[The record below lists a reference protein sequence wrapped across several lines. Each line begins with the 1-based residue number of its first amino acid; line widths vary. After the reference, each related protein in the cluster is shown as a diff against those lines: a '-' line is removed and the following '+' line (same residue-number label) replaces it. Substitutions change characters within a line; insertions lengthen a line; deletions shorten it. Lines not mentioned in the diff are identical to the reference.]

1 MEINILNQDLKKKY
15 NKYFQ
20 QYGSVLFINKN
31 NIIYNSTIISSKS
44 KKSKIFPVIKAN
56 AYGMGVIAIT
66 NILIEL
72 GYKSIFL
79 ANIAEGVEVRK
90 KFKSLNIYILN
101 CGQPLNAQ
109 ILIKHNLIP
118 VLNSV
123 EDIKSWVCGNL
134 NNESC
139 VIHLDTGMNRLGLS
153 YSNILDLKKTKYI
166 NKLKIKFLMTHL
178 ASAENAKKKF
188 NEIQLNKLQKYT
200 KIISK
205 IKNHSI
211 KSSICNSS
219 GIWLGEKYLLNIVRP
234 GASFLGI
241 NPLLNKQNPLKET
254 VSMYAQIT
262 QIRKAL
268 KNTSVGYGQTV
279 KLKKDSL
286 LATISIG
293 YSNGLSRLLSNKGSV
308 YINNKKL
315 DILGRVS
322 MDLTV
327 IDISKFND
335 RELKIGDI
343 VEIFGPN
350 KSLEKFA
357 IENNTIPYEILCN
370 IDKNIP
376 KIIV

>member
-1 MEINILNQDLKKKY
+1 MEINKLNQDLKKKY

-31 NIIYNSTIISSKS
+31 NIVYNSTIISNKS

-66 NILIEL
+66 KVLIEL

-90 KFKSLNIYILN
+90 KFKSLHIYILN
-101 CGQPLNAQ
+101 CGQPLNTQ
-109 ILIKHNLIP
+109 ILIKYKLIP
-118 VLNSV
+118 VLNSLL
-123 EDIKSWVCGNL
+123 DIKSWTYGSLKNA
-134 NNESC
+134 SC

-153 YSNILDLKKTKYI
+153 YSDILDLKKTKYI
-166 NKLKIKFLMTHL
+166 NKLNIKFIMTHL
-178 ASAENAKKKF
+178 ACAENIKNKF

-200 KIISK
+200 KIIST
-205 IKNHSI
+205 IKNQSI

-262 QIRKAL
+262 QIRKAF
-268 KNTSVGYGQTV
+268 KNTSIGYGQTI

-286 LATISIG
+286 LATISVG

-308 YINNKKL
+308 YIKNKKL
-315 DILGRVS
+315 NILGRVS

-327 IDISKFND
+327 IDISRFND
-335 RELKIGDI
+335 GELEIGDI

-350 KSLEKFA
+350 KSLENFA
-357 IENNTIPYEILCN
+357 KENSTIPYEILCN

>member
-1 MEINILNQDLKKKY
+1 MEINKLNQDLKKKY

-20 QYGSVLFINKN
+20 HYGSILLINKN
-31 NIIYNSTIISSKS
+31 NIIYNSKIISNKS

-56 AYGMGVIAIT
+56 AYGIGVIAIT
-66 NILIEL
+66 NILVEL
-72 GYKSIFL
+72 GYTSVFL
-79 ANIAEGVEVRK
+79 ANIAEGLEVRK
-90 KFKSLNIYILN
+90 KFKNLDIYILN
-101 CGQPLNAQ
+101 CGQPFNSK

-118 VLNSV
+118 VLNSL
-123 EDIKSWVCGNL
+123 EDIKSWEYGSL

-166 NKLKIKFLMTHL
+166 NNLNIKFLMTHL
-178 ASAENAKKKF
+178 ACAENIKEKF

-205 IKNHSI
+205 IKNRPI

-219 GIWLGEKYLLNIVRP
+219 GIWLGEKYLLNIIRP

-241 NPLLNKQNPLKET
+241 NPILNKQNPLKET

-262 QIRKAL
+262 QIRKAF
-268 KNTSVGYGQTV
+268 KNTSIGYGQTI
-279 KLKKDSL
+279 KLKKDIL
-286 LATISIG
+286 IATISIG

-308 YINNKKL
+308 YIKNKKL
-315 DILGRVS
+315 SILGRVS

-327 IDISKFND
+327 IDISKFNNG
-335 RELKIGDI
+335 ELKIGDI

-357 IENNTIPYEILCN
+357 KENNTIPYEILCN

>member
-1 MEINILNQDLKKKY
+1 MEINILNQALKKKY

-31 NIIYNSTIISSKS
+31 NIVYNSTVISNKS
-44 KKSKIFPVIKAN
+44 KNSKIFPVIKAN
-56 AYGMGVIAIT
+56 AYGIGVIAIT
-66 NILIEL
+66 NILVEL
-72 GYKSIFL
+72 GYTSIFL
-79 ANIAEGVEVRK
+79 ANIAEGLEVRK
-90 KFKSLNIYILN
+90 KFKSLDIYILN
-101 CGQPLNAQ
+101 CGQPFNSK
-109 ILIKHNLIP
+109 ILIKYNLIP
-118 VLNSV
+118 VLNSL
-123 EDIKSWVCGNL
+123 EDIKSWIYGNL

-166 NKLKIKFLMTHL
+166 NKLNIKFLMTHL

>member
-66 NILIEL
+66 KILIEL

-118 VLNSV
+118 VLNSL
-123 EDIKSWVCGNL
+123 EDIRSWVYSNL

-166 NKLKIKFLMTHL
+166 NKLNIKFLMTHL
-178 ASAENAKKKF
+178 ASAESAKKKF

-205 IKNHSI
+205 IKNHSL

-241 NPLLNKQNPLKET
+241 NPLLNKKNPLKET
-254 VSMYAQIT
+254 ISMYAQIT

>member
-1 MEINILNQDLKKKY
+1 MEINKLNQDIKKKY

-20 QYGSVLFINKN
+20 QYGSVLLINKN
-31 NIIYNSTIISSKS
+31 NIIYNSKIISNKS

-56 AYGMGVIAIT
+56 AYGMGVISIT

-72 GYKSIFL
+72 GYKNIFL
-79 ANIAEGVEVRK
+79 ANIAEGIEVRK

-101 CGQPLNAQ
+101 CGQPFNAQ

-118 VLNSV
+118 VLNSL
-123 EDIKSWVCGNL
+123 EDIKSWEYNSF
-134 NNESC
+134 NNASC

-153 YSNILDLKKTKYI
+153 YSNILELKKTKYI
-166 NKLKIKFLMTHL
+166 NNLNIKFLMTHL
-178 ASAENAKKKF
+178 AFAENIKKKF
-188 NEIQLNKLQKYT
+188 NEIQLNKLQKYA

-205 IKNHSI
+205 IKNKSI
-211 KSSICNSS
+211 QTSICNSS
-219 GIWLGEKYLLNIVRP
+219 GIWLGEEYLLNIVRP

-241 NPLLNKQNPLKET
+241 NPLFNKKNPLKET
-254 VSMYAQIT
+254 VSLYAQIT
-262 QIRKAL
+262 QIRKAF
-268 KNTSVGYGQTV
+268 KGTSIGYGQTI

-286 LATISIG
+286 IATISIG

-308 YINNKKL
+308 YIKNKKL
-315 DILGRVS
+315 TILGRVS

-327 IDISKFND
+327 IDISKFD
-335 RELKIGDI
+335 DGELKIGDI
-343 VEIFGPN
+343 VEIFGDN

-357 IENNTIPYEILCN
+357 RENGTIPYEILCN
-370 IDKNIP
+370 VDKNIP

>member
-1 MEINILNQDLKKKY
+1 
-15 NKYFQ
+15 
-20 QYGSVLFINKN
+20 
-31 NIIYNSTIISSKS
+31 
-44 KKSKIFPVIKAN
+44 
-56 AYGMGVIAIT
+56 
-66 NILIEL
+66 
-72 GYKSIFL
+72 
-79 ANIAEGVEVRK
+79 
-90 KFKSLNIYILN
+90 
-101 CGQPLNAQ
+101 
-109 ILIKHNLIP
+109 
-118 VLNSV
+118 
-123 EDIKSWVCGNL
+123 
-134 NNESC
+134 
-139 VIHLDTGMNRLGLS
+139 
-153 YSNILDLKKTKYI
+153 
-166 NKLKIKFLMTHL
+166 MTHL

-327 IDISKFND
+327 IDISKFKD